1 MTAKIDGNGLV
12 AGRQMG
18 HLSVP
23 VAESAAKSVDED
35 DWRTAFAG
43 DDMVDEWHALVF
55 HIVNEAAQAS
65 RQQPARNW

>member
-1 MTAKIDGNGLV
+1 
-12 AGRQMG
+12 MG